1 MIHGEY
7 RFMVDSEIKNKINK
21 VLENDFEIASEN
33 LKPEAALFSD
43 LELDS
48 LDIVDLIVAL
58 EKEFQIKIR
67 TEEAQ
72 GFRDV
77 RTLDDLYNTVG
88 KMYEKLK
95 V

>member
-1 MIHGEY
+1 
-7 RFMVDSEIKNKINK
+7 MVKEEIKNKIDK
-21 VLENDFEIASEN
+21 VLENEFEIAPEN
-33 LKPEAALFSD
+33 LNPGAALFSD

-48 LDIVDLIVAL
+48 LDVVDLIVAL

-77 RTLDDLYNTVG
+77 RTLEDLYNTVQT
-88 KMYEKLK
+88 MYEKLK
-95 V
+95 N